1 MRDSR
6 EREGERERETERER
20 ERERH
25 RDDARATYNDR
36 AGHVANF
43 IGDHQL
49 STYLELF
56 ASLWQRT

>member
-1 MRDSR
+1 MTTTNTTYITTTTTTTTTD
-6 EREGERERETERER
+6 ERAMYT
-20 ERERH
+20 
-25 RDDARATYNDR
+25 DR
-36 AGHVANF
+36 AGHAADF

>member
-1 MRDSR
+1 MEMMR
-6 EREGERERETERER
+6 ELHTTTETERER
-20 ERERH
+20 ESERERH
-25 RDDARATYNDR
+25 GDDERATYNDR
-36 AGHVANF
+36 AGQAADF